1 MTRLRWTFVGLMAF
15 VIALTLG
22 QPGQSAFL
30 QTQRDQ
36 IAVVVLVNVTP
47 AVAYEPGN
55 VPVPAQRGSIAIASH
70 IRRARGSDALTDAP
84 DFKIG
89 NAVAQAQSA
98 VRVQASV
105 SPNPNATLL
114 YSNVPD
120 VTINQTAGTTATT
133 PVCVYTV
140 TVDTPPTT
148 SWTLDDGLSG
158 DFIANTWPGKDLS
171 NNTYLQAGTP
181 QPTATPFIVYAGNN
195 SSWNPKEKSSG
206 MQTYCVTLTLTI
218 PSTVPGGAYSTNAIY
233 TLYF

>member
-1 MTRLRWTFVGLMAF
+1 MTRLRWCFVSLMAF
-15 VIALTLG
+15 VIALALG
-22 QPGQSAFL
+22 QPGRTAFL

-47 AVAYEPGN
+47 AVVY
-55 VPVPAQRGSIAIASH
+55 VPNTLAPQHRGGIAIAAH
-70 IRRARGSDALTDAP
+70 MLRRARGSAGLVDAP
-84 DFKIG
+84 NFELG

-140 TVDTPPTT
+140 TVDTLSTT

-158 DFIANTWPGKDLS
+158 DFITTTWPGKDLG

-181 QPTATPFIVYAGNN
+181 QPTATPFIVYASNN
-195 SSWNPKEKSSG
+195 NAWNPKEKSSG
-206 MQTYCVTLTLTI
+206 KQTYCVTLTLTI
-218 PSTVPGGAYSTNAIY
+218 PATVPGGAYSTNAIY
-233 TLYF
+233 TLYY